1 MLLANGRA
9 ALHGYPAALCS
20 IKRRTPRC
28 FGGTMTDSHLLGR
41 SVAPAA
47 GAMPDVPLLAKLG
60 HELRSP
66 LTGILGLSRI
76 MLVKLAA
83 GPADPDQQI
92 RQLEMLR
99 TTADHM
105 LQTVDRVVEVAR
117 LGIATTGTAPEPTDC
132 RARIAEVMAA
142 AGPAAEARGRTL
154 ILDLPDE
161 PVMIPDHHDALPRI
175 VAELVDNAVKYTN
188 HTDIRVRA
196 QPGRDHPAV
205 IEVSDDGPGLTER
218 EQARVGSPFERGTAA
233 EDNAVPGTGLGL
245 YLAHQLADRAGL
257 QILLRSAPPAGTTF
271 AIRASPAH
279 HTEGSPWPL
288 S

>member
-1 MLLANGRA
+1 MLLVNGRA
-9 ALHGYPAALCS
+9 ALHRYPA
-20 IKRRTPRC
+20 PRC
-28 FGGTMTDSHLLGR
+28 FGGTMTDRHLL
-41 SVAPAA
+41 VASGKPAA
-47 GAMPDVPLLAKLG
+47 DGLPGGPLLAKLG

-92 RQLEMLR
+92 RQLELLR
-99 TTADHM
+99 ASADQM

-117 LGIATTGTAPEPTDC
+117 LGIAAPESAPEPSDC
-132 RARIAEVMAA
+132 RARIAEVVAQAA
-142 AGPAAEARGRTL
+142 PAAEARGRRL

-196 QPGRDHPAV
+196 QPGREHPAA

-218 EQARVGSPFERGTAA
+218 EQARVGSPFERGAAA

-257 QILLRSAPPAGTTF
+257 QILLRSAPAAGTTF
-271 AIRASPAH
+271 AVRASPAH
-279 HTEGSPWPL
+279 QPEGSPWPL